1 VFRRGEHP
9 GVSVVARTT
18 KGNIMDKEH
27 LKGAADKASGAAKD
41 AVGKATGN
49 DKLRVEGAIDKA
61 KGAAHDLVGDAKDA
75 IKKADVDAQ
84 RDREADRNS

>member
-1 VFRRGEHP
+1 
-9 GVSVVARTT
+9 
-18 KGNIMDKEH
+18 MDKEH
-27 LKGAADKASGAAKD
+27 VKGAIDKASGEVKD

-61 KGAAHDLVGDAKDA
+61 KGEVHEKLGDAKDA

-84 RDREADRNS
+84 RDREAKRPN

>member
-1 VFRRGEHP
+1 
-9 GVSVVARTT
+9 
-18 KGNIMDKEH
+18 MDKEH
-27 LKGAADKASGAAKD
+27 LKGAADKASGAVKD

-61 KGAAHDLVGDAKDA
+61 KGEVHEKLGDAKDA

-84 RDREADRNS
+84 RDREADRT